1 MYLINSVANYLPKI
15 VLITFAVSLEIGI
28 EWWYDWGEKGS
39 NFDMLIR

>member
-28 EWWYDWGEKGS
+28 EWYDWGEKGS